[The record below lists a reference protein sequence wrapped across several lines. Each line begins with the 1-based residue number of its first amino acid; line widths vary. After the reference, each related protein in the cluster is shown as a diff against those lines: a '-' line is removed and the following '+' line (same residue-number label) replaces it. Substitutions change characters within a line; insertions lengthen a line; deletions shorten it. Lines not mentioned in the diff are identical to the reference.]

1 MAEDHAVVKEGVCED
16 FIAKSQSVEIAHIV
30 LVLLSENA
38 RAFLHVG
45 WRASGLPRRG
55 PFAHVGHSCGPR
67 VRALCARVGRV
78 DGLRENWFSFFHQI
92 SKCFF
97 SNLVLS

>member
-1 MAEDHAVVKEGVCED
+1 MTNISNFLEKEKGQR
-16 FIAKSQSVEIAHIV
+16 SQAAQPERVARTRRADTAHTT
-30 LVLLSENA
+30 
-38 RAFLHVG
+38 
-45 WRASGLPRRG
+45 RASGLPRRG